1 MSNDENCPI
10 YPGGRV
16 DHSDPRYQTL
26 IRGFNLRWVGKPSY
40 IQVCGDTDQVV
51 NTVQEAVSANRR
63 ITVRSG
69 GHCYENFSVGNDG
82 GVIVD
87 MAPMNRVYFDE
98 EMKVFCIEA
107 GCTLWNVYWN
117 LYKEYGV
124 VIPGGSCYSVGAGG
138 HITGGGYGLLSRKHG
153 LTVDWLY
160 AVEIVVVDAQ
170 RKASAVIVRKDSAD
184 PDEQALL
191 WANQGGGGGNFG
203 IVTRFFFRELP
214 PAPPEAYIA
223 NLAWDWSAMT
233 QEQFTTLVQRYGEF
247 LQANSAPGSPFDG
260 LFGLLHL
267 THQTASQLV
276 LTVQYVGDEP
286 RRIDE
291 FIHFIN
297 GDARVGTI
305 VPQTH
310 AIGRHYFPQ
319 RTNEVQRMP
328 WLYATQNF
336 DGSGANQ
343 RGKYKSAY
351 MTKPF
356 PDAQIA
362 TIWKYLTDGFTNPQ
376 ALLQVDSYGCRINA
390 VAPDA
395 TAVPQ
400 RSSIM
405 KLQYQTYW
413 TTEEET
419 AENLRWMS
427 DFYTDMYGK
436 SGPLPD
442 DTMDGCYVNYPDSDL
457 KNWEYLYY
465 LDNYPALQKVKARW
479 DPNNIFN
486 HEQSVRLP

>member
-1 MSNDENCPI
+1 MSHDEDCPI

-40 IQVCGDTDQVV
+40 IQVCGDAGQVV
-51 NTVQEAVSANRR
+51 RTVQEAVSADRR

-87 MAPMNRVYFDE
+87 MAPMNRVYFDVG
-98 EMKVFCIEA
+98 MQAFCIEA

-124 VIPGGSCYSVGAGG
+124 VLPGGSCYSVGAGG
-138 HITGGGYGLLSRKHG
+138 HITGGGYGLLSRKYG

-170 RKASAVIVRKDSAD
+170 RKASAVIVRKDSAN

-223 NLAWDWSAMT
+223 NLAWDWSTMT
-233 QEQFTTLVQRYGEF
+233 QQQFTTLVQRYGEF

-267 THQTASQLV
+267 THQTASQIV
-276 LTVQYVGDEP
+276 LTVQYAGDAP
-286 RRIDE
+286 RRIGE

-310 AIGRHYFPQ
+310 AIGRH
-319 RTNEVQRMP
+319 
-328 WLYATQNF
+328 
-336 DGSGANQ
+336 
-343 RGKYKSAY
+343 
-351 MTKPF
+351 
-356 PDAQIA
+356 
-362 TIWKYLTDGFTNPQ
+362 
-376 ALLQVDSYGCRINA
+376 
-390 VAPDA
+390 
-395 TAVPQ
+395 
-400 RSSIM
+400 
-405 KLQYQTYW
+405 
-413 TTEEET
+413 
-419 AENLRWMS
+419 
-427 DFYTDMYGK
+427 
-436 SGPLPD
+436 
-442 DTMDGCYVNYPDSDL
+442 
-457 KNWEYLYY
+457 
-465 LDNYPALQKVKARW
+465 
-479 DPNNIFN
+479 
-486 HEQSVRLP
+486 